1 MYRRLFRFEIKV
13 ALSISL
19 ILVCAAGARSIAH
32 EPRIEYVDL
41 RSSRLSLVRV
51 PAGIFKMGTNQVITT
66 SQGWDNE
73 VERPTHEVR
82 ITKDF
87 WMGRFPVTQ
96 GQWQEVMGNN
106 PSYCRDAGPD
116 APVGQVSW
124 NDSQAFIAKLNSQQT
139 RWTVRLP
146 TEAEWEYACR
156 GNTTEETYGRL
167 DEIAWYGGNNTHST
181 HPVGQKLPN
190 SFGLYDMLG
199 NVWQWC
205 QDWFGSYTGAS
216 LIDPQGPATGEKRV
230 MRGGCWYCDAIHC
243 RAARRN
249 RDPQDHL
256 SRSIGFRIVAIART
270 ETPTR

>member
-124 NDSQAFIAKLNSQQT
+124 NDSQATRRKRRMAGSTKLHG
-139 RWTVRLP
+139 
-146 TEAEWEYACR
+146 TEATILTRPIRSAKNCR
-156 GNTTEETYGRL
+156 IRL
-167 DEIAWYGGNNTHST
+167 DYTICWEMCGSGARI
-181 HPVGQKLPN
+181 
-190 SFGLYDMLG
+190 GLG
-199 NVWQWC
+199 
-205 QDWFGSYTGAS
+205 
-216 LIDPQGPATGEKRV
+216 LIQV
-230 MRGGCWYCDAIHC
+230 
-243 RAARRN
+243 RR
-249 RDPQDHL
+249 
-256 SRSIGFRIVAIART
+256 
-270 ETPTR
+270 

>member
-1 MYRRLFRFEIKV
+1 MYRRHFRFEMKV
-13 ALSISL
+13 VLSISL
-19 ILVCAAGARSIAH
+19 MLACGAGARNLAN
-32 EPRIEYVDL
+32 EPRIEYVNL
-41 RSSRLSLVRV
+41 PQSRLSLVRV
-51 PAGIFKMGTNQVITT
+51 PAGTSQMGTNQVITT

-73 VERPTHEVR
+73 VERPVHDVR

-96 GQWQEVMGNN
+96 SQWQEVMGNN

-116 APVGQVSW
+116 APVEQVSW

-156 GNTTEETYGRL
+156 AGTTEETYGRL
-167 DEIAWYGGNNTHST
+167 DEIAWYEGNNTRST

-199 NVWQWC
+199 NVWEWC
-205 QDWFGSYTGAS
+205 QDWFEPYTRAS
-216 LIDPQGPATGEKRV
+216 LVDPQGPATGEKRV

-256 SRSIGFRIVAIART
+256 SRSIGFRIVAVART
-270 ETPTR
+270 DIPAR

>member
-19 ILVCAAGARSIAH
+19 ILVCAAGARSIAN

-116 APVGQVSW
+116 APVEQVSW

-190 SFGLYDMLG
+190 SFGLYDMLEM
-199 NVWQWC
+199 C
-205 QDWFGSYTGAS
+205 GSGARIGLG
-216 LIDPQGPATGEKRV
+216 LIRV
-230 MRGGCWYCDAIHC
+230 
-243 RAARRN
+243 RR
-249 RDPQDHL
+249 
-256 SRSIGFRIVAIART
+256 
-270 ETPTR
+270 